1 MPAAGSFPA
10 PIAAG
15 NPSSS
20 SSSSSGLMSPSRRLG
35 VEIPEGDFFIEGL
48 AVDEGGKEEREG
60 KVVGVP
66 SQRLQRAQRGIWRP
80 QRRQTVPEF
89 AARAP
94 WIFVGE
100 CPVVVGIGVV
110 PDVRGFSVDGVAG

>member
-15 NPSSS
+15 NPSPS
-20 SSSSSGLMSPSRRLG
+20 SSSSSGLTSPSRRLG
-35 VEIPEGDFFIEGL
+35 VEIPEGNFFIEGL
-48 AVDEGGKEEREG
+48 VGEEEEGEG
-60 KVVGVP
+60 EVVGVP

-80 QRRQTVPEF
+80 QRRQTVPEL

-110 PDVRGFSVDGVAG
+110 PVVRGVSVDGVAG